1 MGLFMRAPIWVAIN
15 PMGGIPMW
23 NVCWIEWPNE
33 TVLQTASKEEAE
45 ACYIA
50 FNLTEPMV
58 YMYFREPGRRRP
70 LDKKHPG
77 E

>member
-1 MGLFMRAPIWVAIN
+1 
-15 PMGGIPMW
+15 MW
-23 NVCWIEWPNE
+23 NVCWIEGGE

-58 YMYFREPGRRRP
+58 YMYFRETGRRRP

>member
-1 MGLFMRAPIWVAIN
+1 
-15 PMGGIPMW
+15 MW
-23 NVCWIEWPNE
+23 NVVFSPFHIERPNE
-33 TVLQTASKEEAE
+33 TLLQTASKEEAE
-45 ACYIA
+45 ACFIA
-50 FNLTEPMV
+50 ANLDGPMV